1 MRATVELIIL
11 GYTRF
16 GENRLVL
23 HTLSREYGRRA
34 FLTRVGKGTS
44 MALFLPLNIVEATIT
59 ENPKSQLWNAS
70 GFIARFPLFGIR
82 DSLYKNTITLFM
94 SEVLLRTVREGVQE
108 DGLYDWCFR
117 SILTLDALT
126 GSTANFPLL
135 FLLELCEALGFK
147 ASPEDVMPFTGEH
160 LSGMQRLLDIPFA
173 EAMLLPYTGAE
184 RNALSDILLRYLEF
198 HTESSINVRSL
209 KVLRELFEGL

>member
-1 MRATVELIIL
+1 MKGSAELIIL

-23 HTLSREYGRRA
+23 HTLSREYGRRS
-34 FLTRVGKGTS
+34 FLTCVGKGAG
-44 MALFLPLNIVEATIT
+44 MALFLPLNIVEATIK

-70 GFIARFPLFGIR
+70 GITARFPLFGIR

-108 DGLYDWCFR
+108 DGLYEWCFR

-126 GSTANFPLL
+126 GSSANFPLH
-135 FLLELCEALGFK
+135 FLLDLCEALGFR
-147 ASPEDVMPFTGEH
+147 ASAEDVMPFVGEH
-160 LSGMQRLLDIPFA
+160 LAGMQRLLEAPFA
-173 EAMLLPYTGAE
+173 EAMLIPYTGAE

-198 HTESSINVRSL
+198 HTESSINIRSL
-209 KVLRELFEGL
+209 KVVRELFSSI